1 MVDIVEHHIYRNS
14 MQVVINVTYLSLSIY
29 VQCICN
35 VMAHL
40 HMYWESYGCIS
51 MFLLLCG
58 SIAHYINLQM
68 YTVLFLSVSLCNTWM
83 RYINYDLS
91 MCNVS
96 AMLWLICICIGRVV
110 AVYQYFYYYMVVL
123 LTILICKCILFCF
136 LLFRFAI
143 PECDILIMTY
153 LCVMY
158 LQCYGSCAYVLG
170 ELWLYINIFTTMW

>member
-14 MQVVINVTYLSLSIY
+14 MQVVINVTYLSLCIY

-58 SIAHYINLQM
+58 SFAHYINLQM
-68 YTVLFLSVSLCNTWM
+68 YTVLFLSVSLCNTCM

-91 MCNVS
+91 MCNVF
-96 AMLWLICICIGRVV
+96 AMLWLMCICIWRVV
-110 AVYQYFYYYMVVL
+110 SVYQYFYYYVVAL
-123 LTILICKCILFCF
+123 LTVLIYIRVLFYLLAFCF
-136 LLFRFAI
+136 A
-143 PECDILIMTY
+143 
-153 LCVMY
+153 
-158 LQCYGSCAYVLG
+158 
-170 ELWLYINIFTTMW
+170 